1 MLLISQ
7 GRGGKQRSKGI
18 GDKRQNGDGRKKA
31 ELLTTL
37 PLILGNWRIN
47 RYKSA
52 PKGI

>member
-31 ELLTTL
+31 ELFD
-37 PLILGNWRIN
+37 G
-47 RYKSA
+47 SA
-52 PKGI
+52 FDTR